1 MGIRVHTVLG
11 YGWEKFDFKTLPKD
25 DEGDYLPK
33 MAEVAT
39 KENINDSK
47 QFLSR
52 INNTGWY
59 EKDKKITVLNVWD
72 FVKYDAFSLEKDEP
86 AALVITSPLNE
97 DWSRY
102 DDIID
107 YYSGDKQENKVKLLN
122 LDCGAPKPIYPHDGF
137 VNKNT
142 GERLT
147 GWNYSDMWD
156 GEKSFKAKTG
166 IGFGDLAAIVPYEI
180 ALFCKVAKFPSDNP
194 LDIYTAKPMI
204 YTYWC

>member
-11 YGWEKFDFKTLPKD
+11 YGWEKFDFKLLPQN
-25 DEGDYLPK
+25 DEGDYLSK
-33 MAEVAT
+33 MVEAAT
-39 KENINDSK
+39 KEKESDFDAK
-47 QFLSR
+47 MFLSR

-59 EKDKKITVLNVWD
+59 EKNKKITHLNSYD
-72 FVKYDAFSLEKDEP
+72 FIKYDYFSFETDEP
-86 AALVITSPLNE
+86 AALVITSPFKE

-107 YYSGDKQENKVKLLN
+107 YYSGDKQENKVKLLK

-137 VNKNT
+137 VNKKT

-156 GEKSFKAKTG
+156 GETSFKRKTG
-166 IGFGDLAAIVPYEI
+166 LGFNDLAVIVPYEI
-180 ALFCKVAKFPSDNP
+180 KLFCKVSNFP
-194 LDIYTAKPMI
+194 LDIYTAWPMI
-204 YTYWC
+204 YVYWC